1 MKQISLNQAIEFI
14 TANFS
19 AVSIL
24 KTWSTKTTT
33 EVLFQADV
41 LTYDL
46 LSNIDALFT
55 NNNPFVIYEA

>member
-33 EVLFQADV
+33 EVLFQADGV
-41 LTYDL
+41 QYELF
-46 LSNIDALFT
+46 SNLDAIF
-55 NNNPFVIYEA
+55 NSNNPFVIFEA

>member
-33 EVLFQADV
+33 EVLFQADGV
-41 LTYDL
+41 TYEL
-46 LSNIDALFT
+46 LSNLDAIF
-55 NNNPFVIYEA
+55 NSNNPFVIYEA